1 MIKPLTLKKL
11 HLPSNVWYA
20 PLAGCSDYPFRR
32 MSAKYKPGLMFTEM
46 CKMEALV
53 RKESSTYR
61 FLDFDPSMH
70 PIGAQLCGSDPK
82 IAPTAAKIVE
92 DLGFDVVDLNCGCP
106 VDKVTKDGSGSAL
119 LKTLDK
125 LFLILGEMVKSVAI
139 PVTVKI
145 RVGWDEKNLIHLKM
159 VELAEAAGV
168 TALTIH
174 GRTREQGYRGFSN
187 RDLIQEAVNHAK
199 SIHIIGNGDIF
210 DPLSAKDLLDR
221 GCSGILVARGTMG
234 KPWIHQEIVEAL
246 NEKKEFQVTP
256 WLIKNTLLEHYQEIV
271 HYESP
276 RKALLSLR
284 RVACW
289 YLRDLQGAKQLRDLV
304 NRSQTLEEMFHH
316 LISFDFSSLTFE
328 NGETESK
335 KIGSFESESK
345 CNAGL

>member
-1 MIKPLTLKKL
+1 MIRPLKLKNL
-11 HLPSNVWYA
+11 LLPSNVWYA

-32 MSAKYKPGLMFTEM
+32 LSAKYKPGLMFTEM

-53 RKESSTYR
+53 RKESSTFR

-82 IAPTAAKIVE
+82 LAPAAAKIIE

-119 LKTLDK
+119 LKTLDR
-125 LFLILGEMVKSVAI
+125 LFEILVAIVKSVEI

-145 RVGWDEKNLIHLKM
+145 RVGWDEKQLIHTKM

-168 TALTIH
+168 CAITIH

-187 RDLIQEAVNHAK
+187 RDLIQEAVQHAK
-199 SIHIIGNGDIF
+199 NIHVIGNGDIF
-210 DPLSAKDLLDR
+210 DPASAKDLLDR

-234 KPWIHQEIVEAL
+234 RPWIHQEIVDVL
-246 NEKKEFQVTP
+246 SGQQQVLPTP
-256 WLIKNTLLEHYQEIV
+256 DLVKNTLTEHCDEIIR
-271 HYESP
+271 YEAP

-289 YLRDLQGAKQLRDLV
+289 YLRDLNGAKQLRDLV
-304 NRSQTLEEMFHH
+304 NRSQTLEEMYSH
-316 LISFDFSSLTFE
+316 IRAFDFSAL
-328 NGETESK
+328 
-335 KIGSFESESK
+335 SFAQQNEL
-345 CNAGL
+345 AIQQ

>member
-1 MIKPLTLKKL
+1 MIKPLKLKNL
-11 HLPSNVWYA
+11 QLPSNVWYA
-20 PLAGCSDYPFRR
+20 PLAGCSDFPFRR

-53 RKESSTYR
+53 RKESSTFR

-119 LKTLDK
+119 LKTLDR
-125 LFLILGEMVKSVAI
+125 LYEILIALVKSVEI

-145 RVGWDEKNLIHLKM
+145 RVGWDDKHLIHLKM

-187 RDLIQEAVNHAK
+187 RDLIQEAASKAK

-210 DPLSAKDLLDR
+210 DPESAKDLLIR

-234 KPWIHQEIVEAL
+234 KPWIHQEIVESL
-246 NEKKEFQVTP
+246 TEQKEFIVTP
-256 WLIKNTLLEHYQEIV
+256 WLVKSTLMEHYDEIV
-271 HYESP
+271 RYEAP

-289 YLRDLQGAKQLRDLV
+289 YLRDLSGAKQLRDLV
-304 NRSQTLEEMFHH
+304 NRSQSLEEMYHH
-316 LISFDFSSLTFE
+316 IASFDFCGL
-328 NGETESK
+328 
-335 KIGSFESESK
+335 SFEKTDASP
-345 CNAGL
+345 ALT